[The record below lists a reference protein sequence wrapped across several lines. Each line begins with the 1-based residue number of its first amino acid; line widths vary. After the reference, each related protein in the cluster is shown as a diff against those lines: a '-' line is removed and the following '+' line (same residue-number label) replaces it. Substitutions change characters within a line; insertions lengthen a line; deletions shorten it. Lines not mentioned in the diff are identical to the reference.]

1 MKIAIFSDCYLDL
14 TGGIVSSINAQ
25 KAALENLGHTV
36 YIFSTSYPKSHQEK
50 DDLAKRNIF
59 PVPSCHFILR
69 GLTPVSRRPKVVE
82 RWLSKNHPEIQSFD
96 IFYVHYESGCSIA
109 GLRLG
114 KKWRIPTVQ
123 VMHGRED
130 AGEANI
136 VPFGFRTI
144 VAFMLN
150 KIHSWYLPHKTK
162 LVPDKRLKNTVAAT
176 KMWELM
182 VNHANFADLVL
193 TPSAH
198 FRNRLSY
205 YGVNRPIR
213 VFPNGFPDQSFPA
226 KAHVKSFQK
235 GQTLRIIWHS
245 RLSGEKRIMVFL
257 QALTMVTG
265 RYQLDVYGDGP
276 DSKRAKR
283 YAKRHHLNVVF
294 HGNTAFSKV
303 QSAISKSHLDVLVSY
318 DYDTFGMT
326 LIEAEAH
333 GVPVLFCDP
342 DMVEILPRKSFI
354 QSPDESAEGIASA
367 INELFNRP
375 EMIQEMSTIM
385 LKYRENTLMSKR
397 IKTLEKIFQIL
408 ARAKNKT
415 PLVRTSDRRGAN
427 KR

>member
-1 MKIAIFSDCYLDL
+1 MKIAFFSDCYLDL

-25 KAALENLGHTV
+25 KAELEHLGHTV
-36 YIFSTSYPKSHQEK
+36 YVFSTGYPKSDAELK
-50 DDLAKRNIF
+50 KLAKQKIF
-59 PVPSCHFILR
+59 QVPSCRLCFR
-69 GLTPVSRRPKVVE
+69 GATPVSRRPKIIE
-82 RWLSKNHPEIQSFD
+82 KWLKNNHPEIKDFD
-96 IFYVHYESGCSIA
+96 VFYVHYESGCSIA

-114 KKWRIPTVQ
+114 KKWKIPTVQ

-136 VPFGFRTI
+136 IPFGFRTV
-144 VAFMLN
+144 VALALN
-150 KIHSWYLPHKTK
+150 RIHSWYLPHKTK
-162 LVPDKRLKNTVAAT
+162 LIPDKRLKDTVAAT

-182 VNHANFADLVL
+182 VNHANSADLVL

-213 VFPNGFPDQSFPA
+213 VFPNGFPDQNFPA
-226 KAHVKSFQK
+226 KVHVKSFQK

-257 QALTMVTG
+257 QALTKVTG
-265 RYQLDVYGDGP
+265 RYQLDVYGAGL
-276 DSKRAKR
+276 DSKKSKR

-303 QSAISKSHLDVLVSY
+303 QSAISRSHLDVLVSY
-318 DYDTFGMT
+318 NSDTFGMT
-326 LIEAEAH
+326 LIEAEAY

-342 DMVEILPRKSFI
+342 DMAEILPRKSFI

-375 EMIQEMSTIM
+375 EMIQEMITIM
-385 LKYRENTLMSKR
+385 LKYRENTLISKR

-415 PLVRTSDRRGAN
+415 SLARTSDRRGAN
-427 KR
+427 KH